1 MKIQSLLLIGLLLS
15 STASLAQTLEQS
27 FAPLMAE
34 YKQSPYAF
42 MQAHMAA
49 DVRFVAGHNGE
60 LMDIRKLVTPD
71 QKVEDAQWSD
81 LKFFESGD
89 MGVVTGVR
97 ITRYANPKGAAPTY
111 KDAFTYT
118 YKKQNNDWK
127 IVAMQHTKMEY
138 K

>member
-1 MKIQSLLLIGLLLS
+1 MKTKFFLLALLLS
-15 STASLAQTLEQS
+15 STSAFAQTLEQS
-27 FAPLMAE
+27 FTSTMAE

-42 MQAHMAA
+42 MQAHMAP
-49 DVRFVAGHNGE
+49 DVRFIAGHNGE
-60 LMDIRKLVTPD
+60 LMDIRKLITPD
-71 QKVEDAQWSD
+71 QKIEDTQSSD

-89 MGVVTGVR
+89 LAVVTGIR
-97 ITRYANPKGAAPTY
+97 TTRYANPKGAAPTY

-118 YKKQNNDWK
+118 YRKQNNEWK